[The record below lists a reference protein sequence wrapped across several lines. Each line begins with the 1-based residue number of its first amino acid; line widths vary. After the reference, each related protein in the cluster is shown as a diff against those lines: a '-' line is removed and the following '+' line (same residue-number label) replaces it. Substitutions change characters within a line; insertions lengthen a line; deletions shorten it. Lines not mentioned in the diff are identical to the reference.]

1 MIGVLLTLVLAADDA
16 PPAAP
21 ALAQGQR
28 WSVVGALTAG
38 PGGNVVEG
46 GLGWP
51 GLSAGYSRGL
61 APNFDLGVRISLN
74 YGLEGLVTRVLPGAK
89 LQGVV
94 KFRAVESGPLS
105 VAFIFEPGPLF
116 AVDQLGNSLI
126 GFAVPVG
133 FRMGIAVSSAITL
146 GLSVDVPL
154 WVQFGGGG
162 GVNVPILAGL
172 GLEYFI
178 KSELLA
184 FFKTRMGPTI
194 LPGGSLAL
202 AFDAHLGVGYRF

>member
-1 MIGVLLTLVLAADDA
+1 MIGVLLSLALAAE
-16 PPAAP
+16 PSVPAVA
-21 ALAQGQR
+21 AGQR

-38 PGGNVVEG
+38 TGGNVVEG

-51 GLSAGYSRGL
+51 GLYASYSRGL
-61 APNFDLGVRISLN
+61 APNFDLGVRVTFN

-89 LQGVV
+89 LQGLV

-105 VAFIFEPGPLF
+105 VAITFEPGPLF
-116 AVDQLGNSLI
+116 AVDRFNNSLI
-126 GFAVPVG
+126 GFALPVG

-146 GLSVDVPL
+146 GLSLDVPL

-162 GVNVPILAGL
+162 GVNVPILPGL

-178 KSELLA
+178 KSELVA

-194 LPGGSLAL
+194 RPGGGVEL